1 MELKL
6 EISPNAV
13 GDFNNENNF
22 LHKMLLTNTQISN
35 LRKDFANGST
45 AKTNIFVL
53 GLLISS

>member
-6 EISPNAV
+6 EISPNV
-13 GDFNNENNF
+13 VCDFNDENNF
-22 LHKMLLTNTQISN
+22 LHKMLLTDTQISS